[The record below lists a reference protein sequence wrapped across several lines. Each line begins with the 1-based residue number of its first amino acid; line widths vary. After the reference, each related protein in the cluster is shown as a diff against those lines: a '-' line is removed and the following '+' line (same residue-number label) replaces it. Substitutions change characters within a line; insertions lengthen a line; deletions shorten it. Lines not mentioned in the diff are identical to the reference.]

1 MKIQIEGYSITLVYI
16 LNQIEIVETTM
27 KWEYKV
33 AYKIQGVTLR
43 GKEWCGKMAS
53 SFQQQWFGEAQPHCV
68 GMKEEGSAY

>member
-1 MKIQIEGYSITLVYI
+1 
-16 LNQIEIVETTM
+16 M

-33 AYKIQGVTLR
+33 AYEIQGVTLR